1 MIRLLAALAFAL
13 INSAAHAEV
22 LPRPGPINPRIQ
34 TAQWQQG
41 EQVLLTAMPGSGL
54 TVILEPG
61 ELIEKVVVSDGAAWD
76 VSVSVEQ
83 DSLLVVPKIEGVTG
97 TMEVITDRREYRF
110 GLRTDTGLTAA
121 YLVRFDFDEYPSSQ
135 PEQYTTPPPS
145 LPEPRDAG
153 AELWHYRLK
162 GDRQVRP
169 QQVRDD
175 GVRTTI
181 TYAPDQALPAV
192 FAIGPSGQEE
202 VVNGY
207 MRDGVYIIDRVYDQ
221 LVFRIDREKAKA
233 IREGKSK

>member
-1 MIRLLAALAFAL
+1 MIRLLAVLTFAL
-13 INSAAHAEV
+13 VSSAAHAEV
-22 LPRPGPINPRIQ
+22 LPRPGLINPRIQ
-34 TAQWQQG
+34 TAQWQHG

-76 VSVSVEQ
+76 VSVSSEQ
-83 DSLLVVPKIEGVTG
+83 DSLLIVPRIEGVQG
-97 TMEVITDRREYRF
+97 TMDITTDRREYRF

-121 YLVRFDFDEYPSSQ
+121 YLVRFDFDGPPNQSA
-135 PEQYTTPPPS
+135 QYAAPPP
-145 LPEPRDAG
+145 LPTFTS

-207 MRDGVYIIDRVYDQ
+207 MRDGVYIIDRVYDH
-221 LVFRIDREKAKA
+221 LVFRIDRKKAKA